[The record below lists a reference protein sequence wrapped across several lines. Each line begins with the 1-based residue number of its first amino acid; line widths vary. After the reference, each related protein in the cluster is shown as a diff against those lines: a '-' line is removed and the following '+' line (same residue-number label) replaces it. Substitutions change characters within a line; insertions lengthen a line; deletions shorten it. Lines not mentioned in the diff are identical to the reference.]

1 MDKTMRTQNILLKEK
16 HKYLGDFSTKHSVGK
31 QHSNATTAHK
41 LPAFQ
46 LTQSEIRSLIE
57 EIIG

>member
-1 MDKTMRTQNILLKEK
+1 MRTQNILLKEK
-16 HKYLGDFSTKHSVGK
+16 HKYLGDFSTKHPVGK
-31 QHSNATTAHK
+31 QHSNATTGHK